1 MLKLSQ
7 TVNANDE
14 DDDEDDEDEIPSCF
28 GKKFD
33 ATAIDC
39 VGGED
44 PAYTAKTG
52 ERKRPKCTMVSA
64 CAVRTQAMSRGA
76 GNNVVPVQ
84 NVVRPSTTFT
94 PPSMAA
100 QPYRPSYMPP
110 QPQQYHQQQY
120 QQVGLQQAVPVNYGM
135 PQYLTN
141 REPAQGR
148 GMMARL
154 GIEVLRSLGKSA
166 GHTLAHFFDVEAFGR
181 KD

>member
-7 TVNANDE
+7 TVNTDE
-14 DDDEDDEDEIPSCF
+14 DDDEDEIPSCF

-33 ATAIDC
+33 ATAVECI
-39 VGGED
+39 GGDD
-44 PAYTAKTG
+44 PAYSAKTG
-52 ERKRPKCTMVSA
+52 ELKRPKCDMLSA
-64 CAVRTQAMSRGA
+64 CAVRTQAMSRGT

-94 PPSMAA
+94 PPSVAA

-110 QPQQYHQQQY
+110 QPQPQQYHPQQY

-148 GMMARL
+148 GLMARL

-181 KD
+181 RD